1 MSNQSFVLASNQPQT
16 CEDPLQSL
24 SLFPPKPDPRS
35 AEQIEKLSL
44 RIAAMDFAPFYGRGR
59 GFHIG
64 DPDIRRFTGAI
75 MFGLAMAAD
84 LFRESSFT
92 QKAQRV
98 IGTGF
103 GLKYLTDP
111 DFLAERIG
119 EAAKELPV
127 EFVQGFYG
135 MSEGELLGRPLRR
148 TMGKQCLKYH
158 PKCRIV
164 FIFQSPR
171 KHSD

>member
-1 MSNQSFVLASNQPQT
+1 M
-16 CEDPLQSL
+16 
-24 SLFPPKPDPRS
+24 SLFPPNPDPRS
-35 AEQIEKLSL
+35 TPQIEKLSL
-44 RIAAMDFAPFYGRGR
+44 RIAALDLAPLYGRGR

-75 MFGLAMAAD
+75 MFGLVMAAD
-84 LFRESSFT
+84 LFRESSLT
-92 QKAQRV
+92 QRAQRV

-111 DFLAERIG
+111 DFLAERVG

-135 MSEGELLGRPLRR
+135 MSEGDLLGRPLRR
-148 TMGKQCLKYH
+148 TMGIKS
-158 PKCRIV
+158 PKTNHLTTHSKS
-164 FIFQSPR
+164 FIIS
-171 KHSD
+171 